1 MKIKKDIKVEEIVK
15 IINTNTK
22 ETDFYL
28 KDSNDLKVADMIKI
42 LKVGVSG
49 KSLHISY
56 CDVYAIFCG
65 LAENSEEQKN
75 DIKELKDLISAI
87 QDFSKNNNTVY
98 WYDEAENQEKETNE
112 KSKSFNPDLA
122 HIEKIIPESDD
133 SEPEKSDTGSDS
145 SDSGDEASSES
156 NWGDYSDVEIIP
168 QSPKNEQS
176 RKDESKYIDAF
187 QNFLSKSKKSDIDEN
202 GKKHSVF
209 L

>member
-56 CDVYAIFCG
+56 CDVYAKFCG

-98 WYDEAENQEKETNE
+98 WYDEAENQEK
-112 KSKSFNPDLA
+112 
-122 HIEKIIPESDD
+122 
-133 SEPEKSDTGSDS
+133 
-145 SDSGDEASSES
+145 
-156 NWGDYSDVEIIP
+156 
-168 QSPKNEQS
+168 
-176 RKDESKYIDAF
+176 
-187 QNFLSKSKKSDIDEN
+187 
-202 GKKHSVF
+202 
-209 L
+209 